1 MLGRLKGL
9 NISLLTVS
17 LCAVG
22 ISANIQAA
30 TILHAG
36 RMLDMTSNKIQKEVS
51 IYIEGNTITAIK
63 EGFVEAGKDDQII
76 NLKEHTVL
84 PGLMDMHTH
93 LTMQFGPSVYLDRFQ
108 QEAADISFKSVVFAK
123 RTLDAGF
130 TTVRDLGDSY
140 NITVALRRAIN
151 AGLIDGPRIYTAA
164 KSIATTGGH
173 ADPTN
178 GITSALRPET
188 TPENGVIDGPAEA
201 AKAVRQR
208 YKDGADLIK
217 ITATGGV
224 LSVAK
229 NGQNPQFSEAEL
241 VAIVATANDYDMHV
255 AAHAHGAEGM
265 KRALRAGVKSIEHG
279 TYMDDDVINLLK
291 KFDAYYVPTIIAG
304 KWVAEKSKID
314 GFFPE
319 IVRPKAATIGPIIQE
334 TFGRANKAGVN
345 IAFGTDSGVSE
356 HGRNAEEFVYMV
368 EAGMTPIEALKAATV
383 NTAELLGISE
393 TLGTLE
399 VNKLADIIAVKG
411 NPLDDVTK
419 LQRIE
424 FIMKDGKVYKKPLV
438 N

>member
-1 MLGRLKGL
+1 MLGRSRGIKL
-9 NISLLTVS
+9 SLLAVS
-17 LCAVG
+17 LCSVAVTV
-22 ISANIQAA
+22 NVQAA

-51 IYIEGNTITAIK
+51 IIIEDNSIAAIK
-63 EGFVEAGKDDQII
+63 EGYVEAEKNDQII
-76 NLKEHTVL
+76 DLREHTVM

-93 LTMQFGPSVYLDRFQ
+93 LTMQFGPTVYLDRFRN
-108 QEAADISFKSVVFAK
+108 EAADISFKSVVFAK

-140 NITVALRRAIN
+140 NITVSLRNAIN
-151 AGLIDGPRIYTAA
+151 SGLIDGPRIFTSG

-173 ADPTN
+173 ADQTN
-178 GITSALRPET
+178 GITSALRPEA
-188 TPENGVIDGPAEA
+188 TPKNGVIDGPAEA
-201 AKAVRQR
+201 AKAVRHR

-217 ITATGGV
+217 VTATGGV
-224 LSVAK
+224 LSLAK
-229 NGQNPQFSEAEL
+229 NGQNPQFSEEEL
-241 VAIVATANDYDMHV
+241 KAIIATANDYDMHV

-265 KRALRAGVKSIEHG
+265 KRALRAGVKTIENG
-279 TYMDDDVINLLK
+279 TYMDEDVINLLK

-314 GFFPE
+314 GYFPE
-319 IVRPKAATIGPIIQE
+319 LVRPKAATIGPIIQE
-334 TFGRANKAGVN
+334 TFARANKAGVN

-368 EAGMTPIEALKAATV
+368 EAGMTPIEALKSATV
-383 NTAELLGISE
+383 NTAELLGVSD

-399 VNKLADIIAVKG
+399 VDKLADIIAVKG

-424 FIMKDGKVYKKPLV
+424 FIMKDGKIYKSSL

>member
-1 MLGRLKGL
+1 MTVRF
-9 NISLLTVS
+9 ISIGTALLALICSTS
-17 LCAVG
+17 LD
-22 ISANIQAA
+22 AA

-36 RMLDMTSNKIQKEVS
+36 QILDTNSGKIQKEKS
-51 IYIEGNTITAIK
+51 IVIDGNKIKAIK
-63 EGFVEAGKDDQII
+63 DGYINAEKDDVII
-76 NLKEHTVL
+76 ELKEHTVL

-93 LTMQFGPSVYLDRFQ
+93 LTTQYGPSVYLDRFRK
-108 QEAADISFKSVVFAK
+108 EPADISFQSVVYAR
-123 RTLDAGF
+123 RTLQAGF
-130 TTVRDLGDSY
+130 TTVRDLGDAY
-140 NITVALRRAIN
+140 NITVALRKAIN
-151 AGLIDGPRIYTAA
+151 AGLIEGPRIFTAA

-178 GITSALRPET
+178 GITSYLRPEA

-229 NGQNPQFSEAEL
+229 SGQNPQFTDIELEAL
-241 VAIVATANDYDMHV
+241 IATAKDYGFHV
-255 AAHAHGAEGM
+255 AAHAHGADGM
-265 KRALRAGVKSIEHG
+265 KRALKAGVRSIEHG
-279 TYMDDDVINLLK
+279 TYMDTDVMNMLK
-291 KFDAYYVPTIIAG
+291 KYKAYYVPTIIAG
-304 KWVAEKSKID
+304 KWVEEKAKID

-319 IVRPKAATIGPIIQE
+319 IVRPKAAAIGPVIQE

-368 EAGMTPIEALKAATV
+368 EAGMTPANTLKAATID
-383 NTAELLGISE
+383 AAKLLGVDNE
-393 TLGTLE
+393 LGTLE
-399 VNKLADIIAVKG
+399 VDKLADIIAVKG

-424 FIMKDGKVYKKPLV
+424 FIMKNGDVYKQPV
-438 N
+438 VE

>member
-1 MLGRLKGL
+1 MLARVSAFSVA
-9 NISLLTVS
+9 IIVLLLGASV
-17 LCAVG
+17 
-22 ISANIQAA
+22 QAA

-36 RMLDMTSNKIQKEVS
+36 RMLDMTSNKIEKEVS
-51 IYIEGNTITAIK
+51 VVIEGNIIQSVQKGYIEPAR
-63 EGFVEAGKDDQII
+63 DDVVID
-76 NLKEHTVL
+76 LKEQTIL

-93 LTMQFGPSVYLDRFQ
+93 LTSQFGPTVYLDRFRK
-108 QEAADISFKSVVFAK
+108 EPADISFQAVVYAK

-140 NITVALRRAIN
+140 NISVSLRNAIN

-178 GITSALRPET
+178 GITSYLRPDA
-188 TPENGVIDGPAEA
+188 TPEQGVIDGAAQA

-217 ITATGGV
+217 VTATGGV
-224 LSVAK
+224 LSMAK
-229 NGQNPQFSEAEL
+229 SGMNPQFSSAEL
-241 VAIVATANDYDMHV
+241 EAIIATAKDYDFRV

-265 KRALRAGVKSIEHG
+265 KRALNAGVSSIEHG
-279 TYMDDDVINLLK
+279 TYMDEDVINLLK
-291 KFDAYYVPTIIAG
+291 KYNAFYVPTIMAG
-304 KWVAEKSKID
+304 KWVGEKAKID

-319 IVRPKAATIGPIIQE
+319 IVRPKAATIGPVIQE
-334 TFGRANKAGVN
+334 TFARANQAGVN

-368 EAGMTPIEALKAATV
+368 EAGMTPINALRAATV
-383 NTAELLGISE
+383 NAARLLDVADQ
-393 TLGTLE
+393 LGTIE
-399 VNKLADIIAVKG
+399 AKKIADIIAVNG

-424 FIMKDGKVYKKPLV
+424 FIMKDGKVYKQPV
-438 N
+438 H